1 MAKDFLD
8 MYLQYTADTEATATF
23 HRWSAIVGIG
33 AFLERNIWIQ
43 LGATQ
48 IFPNHYAMLLGESGS
63 RKSAAIKGF
72 VRILKEAG
80 YKTLAA
86 EKTSKEKFSQDLA
99 HQSSS
104 DPNQDISD
112 ELIFGAKA
120 DADAITPVLIACD
133 EANDFFGLNNIEFL
147 SMLGSWWDYRGVYD
161 VKYKTSK
168 SDAIPNPT
176 PSILAGNTPTNFS
189 LAFPPAIIGQGFFSR
204 ILLIHGERT
213 RPKIAWP
220 TPPDPEDTA
229 HIVKMLHM
237 MKDQMLGELIPT
249 PGAKKLAE
257 AIYKQPDQIHDER
270 FASYFN
276 RRYTHLLKLSL
287 VIAACKFEK
296 EITEDTIIQAN
307 TYLTYIQNLMPKALG
322 EYGRSADSATTQKLM
337 QFIQRSPVP
346 VTMKDLAKQA
356 SNDVQNL
363 SALRQIIEK
372 LVASDKVT
380 WDKQGLVPVH
390 REMVELDQS
399 NKFVD
404 FNQYLT
410 AEELGVKP
418 I

>member
-1 MAKDFLD
+1 MAKDFLE
-8 MYLQYTADTEATATF
+8 MYLDYTADTEATATF
-23 HRWSAIVGIG
+23 HRWSAIVGVG
-33 AFLERNIWIQ
+33 AYLERNIWIQ
-43 LGATQ
+43 HGASQHFT
-48 IFPNHYAMLLGESGS
+48 NHYTMLLGESGS

-99 HQSSS
+99 AMHHAQE
-104 DPNQDISD
+104 NEDISD
-112 ELIFGAKA
+112 ELIFGSSAI
-120 DADAITPVLIACD
+120 DSGAITPVMIACD

-147 SMLGSWWDYRGVYD
+147 SLLGSWWDYSGTYE

-168 SDAIPNPT
+168 SDSIPNPT
-176 PSILAGNTPTNFS
+176 VSILAGNTPTNFS

-213 RPKIAWP
+213 RPKITWP
-220 TPPDPEDTA
+220 TPPDPSDTA
-229 HIVKMLHM
+229 AVVKTLQAIKDHM
-237 MKDQMLGELIPT
+237 IGEILPT
-249 PGAKKLAE
+249 KGAKLLVDH
-257 AIYKQPDQIHDER
+257 IYRQPDHIQDER

-276 RRYTHLLKLSL
+276 RRLTHLLKLSL
-287 VIAACKFEK
+287 VVAACKFQK
-296 EITEDTIIQAN
+296 EINEDTIIQAN

-322 EYGRSADSATTQKLM
+322 EYGRSADSAITQKLM
-337 QFIQRSPVP
+337 QFIQRSPRP
-346 VTMKDLAKQA
+346 LSMKDLAKQVA
-356 SNDVQNL
+356 NDVQNL

-380 WDKQGLVPVH
+380 WHGTGLIAVQQQAIA
-390 REMVELDQS
+390 ETEQD
-399 NKFVD
+399 FVD

-410 AEELGVKP
+410 LEELGVKP

>member
-1 MAKDFLD
+1 MAAKDFLD

-23 HRWSAIVGIG
+23 HRWSAIVGVG
-33 AFLERNIWIQ
+33 AYLERNIWIQ
-43 LGATQ
+43 HGATQ
-48 IFPNHYAMLLGESGS
+48 FFPNHYAMLLGESGS

-99 HQSSS
+99 ATHHTPK
-104 DPNQDISD
+104 DEDISD
-112 ELIFGAKA
+112 ELIFGTKVEES
-120 DADAITPVLIACD
+120 AITPVLIACD

-147 SMLGSWWDYRGVYD
+147 SLLGSWWDYKGVYD
-161 VKYKTSK
+161 IKYKTSK
-168 SDAIPNPT
+168 SDVIPNPT
-176 PSILAGNTPTNFS
+176 VSILAGNTPTNFS

-220 TPPDPEDTA
+220 TPPDPADTA
-229 HIVKMLHM
+229 AVVQLLKA
-237 MKDQMLGELIPT
+237 MKDHMVGEIVPT
-249 PGAKKLAE
+249 PAAKSLAA
-257 AIYKQPDQIHDER
+257 AIYNQPDNIHDER
-270 FASYFN
+270 FVSYFN
-276 RRYTHLLKLSL
+276 RRYSHLLKLSL
-287 VIAACKFEK
+287 VVAACKLEK

-322 EYGRSADSATTQKLM
+322 EYGRSADSAITQKLM
-337 QFIQRSPVP
+337 QYIQRSPRP
-346 VTMKDLAKQA
+346 LTMKDLAKQVA
-356 SNDVQNL
+356 NDVQNL

-372 LVASDKVT
+372 LVASDRVE
-380 WDKQGLVPVH
+380 WHQGGLIAVH
-390 REMVELDQS
+390 QEMMDQDVS
-399 NKFVD
+399 KFTD

-410 AEELGVKP
+410 LEELGVKP